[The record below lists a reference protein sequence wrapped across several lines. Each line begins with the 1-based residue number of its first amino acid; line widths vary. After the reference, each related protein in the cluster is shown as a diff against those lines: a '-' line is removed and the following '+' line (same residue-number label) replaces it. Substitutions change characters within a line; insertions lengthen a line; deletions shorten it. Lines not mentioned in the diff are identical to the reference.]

1 MIRLSVIVPF
11 YNVERF
17 APETLRSL
25 RANAAPDI
33 EFVLVDDAST
43 DATQALITAA
53 AERLPRAK
61 VITLMQNRGLS
72 AARNAGL
79 RASTGPA
86 IAFLDGD
93 DVAAAGHFGQLADA
107 IDALG
112 CDFVRTDHVQV
123 RGRERTLHRVAYGP
137 RGVVRPPRSGIGPA
151 GRISS
156 VDAPFAW
163 AGVYSRRLLDTGLL
177 SFDEDLRTCE
187 DRPWIWRLHLRAKS
201 FAVVGLRGV
210 RYRREVA
217 QSLTQLGDERQFDF
231 IPAFER
237 ILATTRADPDASHLV
252 PKALRTYCA
261 ILCHHLN
268 QLDRYPRHLRRQLKA
283 RVASSLA
290 QVPDR
295 ELWPAVAALDPER
308 AKTVTSLRAAA

>member
-1 MIRLSVIVPF
+1 VIRLSVIVPF

-33 EFVLVDDAST
+33 EFVLVDDGST
-43 DATQALITAA
+43 DGTQALITGS
-53 AERLPRAK
+53 AERLPGAK
-61 VITLMQNRGLS
+61 VVTLLHNRGLS
-72 AARNAGL
+72 AARNVGL
-79 RASTGPA
+79 LASTGRTL
-86 IAFLDGD
+86 AFLDGD

-137 RGVVRPPRSGIGPA
+137 RGVVRPPRSGIGPP

-156 VDAPFAW
+156 VDAPHAW

-177 SFDEDLRTCE
+177 RFDEDLRTCE

-201 FAVVGLRGV
+201 FAVVGLHGI
-210 RYRREVA
+210 RYRREVSE
-217 QSLTQLGDERQFDF
+217 SLTQLGDERQFDF

-237 ILATTRADPDASHLV
+237 ILASARADQDASHLV

-261 ILCHHLN
+261 IICHHLN
-268 QLDRYPRHLRRQLKA
+268 QLDRYPRPLRQQLKS

-290 QVPDR
+290 QVPDV
-295 ELWPAVAALDPER
+295 ELWPVVGGLDPRR
-308 AKTVTSLRAAA
+308 AKSVTTLRAAA

>member
-25 RANAAPDI
+25 RVNAAPDI

-43 DATQALITAA
+43 DGTQALLAA
-53 AERLPRAK
+53 GAERLPGAQ
-61 VITLMQNRGLS
+61 VVTLTQNRGLS

-79 RASTGPA
+79 RASTGRSL
-86 IAFLDGD
+86 AFLDGD

-112 CDFVRTDHVQV
+112 CDFIRTDHVQV
-123 RGRERTLHRVAYGP
+123 RGRERTLHQVAYGP
-137 RGVVRPPRSGIGPA
+137 RGVVCPPRSGIGPA
-151 GRISS
+151 GRINS
-156 VDAPFAW
+156 VEAPHAW
-163 AGVYSRRLLDTGLL
+163 AGVYSRRLLDNGLL
-177 SFDEDLRTCE
+177 NFDEDLRTCE

-201 FAVVGLRGV
+201 FAVVGLHGV
-210 RYRREVA
+210 RYRREVTE
-217 QSLTQLGDERQFDF
+217 SLTQLTDERQLDF

-237 ILATTRADPDASHLV
+237 ILATTRADPEASDLV

-268 QLDRYPRHLRRQLKA
+268 QLGRYPRPLRRQLKS

-290 QVPDR
+290 QVSDV
-295 ELWPAVAALDPER
+295 ELGPVVAALDPGR
-308 AKTVTSLRAAA
+308 AKIVMTLRAAA